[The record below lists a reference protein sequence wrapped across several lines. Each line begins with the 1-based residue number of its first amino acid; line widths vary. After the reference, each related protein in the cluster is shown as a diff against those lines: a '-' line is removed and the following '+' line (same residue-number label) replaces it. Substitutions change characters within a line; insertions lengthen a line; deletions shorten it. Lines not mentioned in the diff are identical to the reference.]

1 MPISGDRSTITA
13 NHRHCHRSP
22 PIDHR
27 QSQPI
32 TINHQQSP
40 PIDHQSPPI
49 TTITTDQSPPIT
61 DDHRNHSNHRQSLQT
76 PPNTANHQQS
86 PPIDNRS
93 PP

>member
-1 MPISGDRSTITA
+1 LPPITTDRSPPITA
-13 NHRHCHRSP
+13 NHHQSP

-27 QSQPI
+27 
-32 TINHQQSP
+32 
-40 PIDHQSPPI
+40 SPPI

-86 PPIDNRS
+86 PPTITTD
-93 PP
+93 